1 MRILL
6 LGDVVGRPGREAV
19 GTYLSR
25 VAGGYDVIVVNG
37 ENAAGGFGITPEI
50 AGELF
55 SSGVDVITS
64 GNHIW
69 KRNTIIPLLDSPGS
83 RILRPA
89 NYPPGNPGRGDIV
102 IHKEGVP
109 VQVINLQGRVFT
121 DFTGECPFRISE
133 RIIESTD
140 ALIRIVD
147 FHSEATSEKMALARH
162 LDGRITLLAGT
173 HTHVQTADEQVL
185 PGGTAYLTDL
195 GMCGS
200 RNGVIGME
208 TGSSI
213 ARFTSGRYSRLRVA
227 EGRPMVNGLHIT
239 VDRNGRVTELRRV
252 YELIEGTEG
261 EAGGEH

>member
-6 LGDVVGRPGREAV
+6 LGDIVGRPGREAV
-19 GTYLSR
+19 LSYLSGASR
-25 VAGGYDVIVVNG
+25 SYDVIVVNG

-50 AGELF
+50 AEDLF
-55 SSGVDVITS
+55 SAGVDVITS

-69 KRNTIIPLLDSPGS
+69 KRTSIVPLLDLPDS

-89 NYPPGNPGRGDIV
+89 NYPPGNPGRGNVTFEKNGI
-102 IHKEGVP
+102 K

-133 RIIESTD
+133 RIIDSTK
-140 ALIRIVD
+140 AQIRIVD
-147 FHSEATSEKMALARH
+147 IHGEASSEKMALARY
-162 LDGRITLLAGT
+162 LDGRVTIVAGT
-173 HTHVQTADEQVL
+173 HTHVQTADEQIM

-200 RNGVIGME
+200 MEGVIGME
-208 TGSSI
+208 TDSSI

-227 EGRPMVNGLHIT
+227 EGKAMVNGLDLT
-239 VDRNGRVTELRRV
+239 VDPGGGIKELRRV
-252 YELIEGTEG
+252 YELIKGSQ
-261 EAGGEH
+261 A

>member
-1 MRILL
+1 MRVLF

-19 GTYLSR
+19 LHYLSGA
-25 VAGGYDVIVVNG
+25 AGRYDLIVVNG

-50 AGELF
+50 ASELF
-55 SSGVDVITS
+55 NAGVHIITS

-69 KRNTIIPLLDSPGS
+69 KKSTIIPMLDSADS

-89 NYPPGNPGRGDIV
+89 NYPPGNPGRGSRNLQV
-102 IHKEGVP
+102 GELS

-121 DFTGECPFRISE
+121 DFTGECPFRIAD
-133 RIIESTD
+133 RIIESGRAD
-140 ALIRIVD
+140 IRLID
-147 FHSEATSEKMALARH
+147 FHAEATSEKMALARF
-162 LDGRITLLAGT
+162 LDGRVNLLAGT

-200 RNGVIGME
+200 CRGVIGME
-208 TGSSI
+208 TSSSI

-227 EGRPMVNGLHIT
+227 QGGRMVNGLDIT
-239 VDRNGRVTELRRV
+239 FDGGGKITELRRV
-252 YELIEGTEG
+252 YEFVETAQTE
-261 EAGGEH
+261 A